1 MRLSMVL
8 IVIFSIISKEVLN
21 ANDVK
26 SFSNA
31 LNVIV
36 KEFYIKSNL
45 TFDIFLI
52 DEYSNF
58 PKDVISNVLKSNPDI
73 SVQIRHK
80 HLKGY
85 IRLKRSTIIFLD
97 STKNSE
103 KLNERIKMGNLA
115 YMKFQHTIVVREHT
129 KNISFGLEKLN
140 FTQIKSDIVNYE
152 IFIYKNST
160 SRSTLDLQMY
170 ERFTERNCK
179 HGIFTKNQ
187 FILNN
192 QSWISNNFAL
202 RKYDQFNKCPLTF
215 VVVQMTQ
222 IGENEIGNI
231 LCGYGGGLFKE
242 LASKLNFTYTTTSK
256 GEYEIACHYRDLRH
270 VIKNFNFPCNK
281 YEFFE
286 VSEVLMYSIG
296 EEYTSYEKFLL
307 PFDSGTWICCGI
319 FFVGAFLVIFIINRL
334 ERKVQEFVFGRR
346 VKSPAF
352 NVLVA
357 FFGQSQNILPG
368 RNFSRFLL
376 MLFILF
382 CLIIRTAYQGVQF
395 DMMYTVSI

>member
-129 KNISFGLEKLN
+129 KNISFGLDKFDHYDVNDAIL
-140 FTQIKSDIVNYE
+140 NYE
-152 IFIYKNST
+152 IFIYKNFST
-160 SRSTLDLQMY
+160 RSNLVLQMF
-170 ERFTERNCK
+170 ERFTEPNCED
-179 HGIFTKNQ
+179 GIFTRNQ
-187 FILNN
+187 FHLKN

-202 RKYDQFNKCPLTF
+202 RIYDQFNKWALIFYCVML
-215 VVVQMTQ
+215 
-222 IGENEIGNI
+222 IARGETEYGNI
-231 LCGYGGGLFKE
+231 LCGLDGGLFEE
-242 LASKLNFTYTTTSK
+242 LAFKLNYTYK
-256 GEYEIACHYRDLRH
+256 VVLPE
-270 VIKNFNFPCNK
+270 KNRF
-281 YEFFE
+281 
-286 VSEVLMYSIG
+286 
-296 EEYTSYEKFLL
+296 SY
-307 PFDSGTWICCGI
+307 
-319 FFVGAFLVIFIINRL
+319 
-334 ERKVQEFVFGRR
+334 
-346 VKSPAF
+346 
-352 NVLVA
+352 
-357 FFGQSQNILPG
+357 
-368 RNFSRFLL
+368 
-376 MLFILF
+376 
-382 CLIIRTAYQGVQF
+382 CL
-395 DMMYTVSI
+395 